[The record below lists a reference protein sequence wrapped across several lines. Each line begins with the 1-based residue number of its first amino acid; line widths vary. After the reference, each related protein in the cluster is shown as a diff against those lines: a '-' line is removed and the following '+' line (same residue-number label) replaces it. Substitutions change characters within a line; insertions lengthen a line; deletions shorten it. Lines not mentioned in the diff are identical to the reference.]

1 MRAAADGDTLCCEA
15 AEARGAA
22 GAAIAAVLDTIL
34 AAAAERLS
42 WAA

>member
-22 GAAIAAVLDTIL
+22 GAADLDMIL